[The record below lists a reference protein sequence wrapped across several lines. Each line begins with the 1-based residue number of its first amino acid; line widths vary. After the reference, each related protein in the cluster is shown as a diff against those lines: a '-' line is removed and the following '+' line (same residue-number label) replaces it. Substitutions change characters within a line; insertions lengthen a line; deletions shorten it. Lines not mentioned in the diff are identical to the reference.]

1 MSETTTNE
9 LKSLKPGQ
17 FVILD
22 GEVCKVSSVDVSKS
36 GKHGAAK
43 ARLEALGLFDGKR
56 RTLVKPADSEV
67 EVPIILKKTAQI
79 LSLYGDTAQLMDMQ
93 DYSQFEA
100 PIPDD
105 LKGEVKEGVEVLYW
119 EIVGKKIIREVKSQQ

>member
-1 MSETTTNE
+1 MVSDTTTNE

-67 EVPIILKKTAQI
+67 EVPIILKKTAQV
-79 LSLYGDTAQLMDMQ
+79 LSIYGDVAQLMDMQ

-100 PIPDD
+100 IVPDD
-105 LKGEVKEGVEVLYW
+105 LKGDVKEGCEVLYW
-119 EIVGKKIIREVKSQQ
+119 EIVGKKIIREVKSQ